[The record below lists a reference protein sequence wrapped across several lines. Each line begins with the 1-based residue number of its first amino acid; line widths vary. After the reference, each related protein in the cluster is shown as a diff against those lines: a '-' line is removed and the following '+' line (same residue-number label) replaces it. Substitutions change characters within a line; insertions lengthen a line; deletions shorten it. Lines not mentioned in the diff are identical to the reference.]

1 MIAAS
6 LPSNSVPRRRWTM
19 TAAAVLLALL
29 VSVVALEV
37 FCRVFLHLYGDA
49 WGRSKDHPRHRYQL
63 SSNPALGYELKPG
76 REIGNLWIN
85 KYGVRDESN
94 ELVADRRRVALVGD
108 LVTFGIWQSQEI
120 TIASQAQHLLDL
132 AAEPAKVLNIG
143 VPGYG
148 VTEIEENFR
157 AKDAIYHF
165 DDALYLLNLNDF
177 TRRDSVYECADNGLY
192 RMYRPPAWRS
202 LYLSRKA
209 FYRLQKH
216 GSLRASKE
224 SRDRWYHWL
233 FEGNREFAQTKIQEM
248 ARYARASGIRF
259 AVLILPVGSAF
270 EPDGSYRLAGL
281 VDQIIGM
288 LEDVGVDHVDPSE
301 RFFRQPGKLI
311 DRTEHLTEAGNG
323 LLAEI
328 VTDWIVRRAE
338 SVEDSR
344 LSSPPPES

>member
-1 MIAAS
+1 
-6 LPSNSVPRRRWTM
+6 M
-19 TAAAVLLALL
+19 TAAALLFALL
-29 VSVVALEV
+29 VSVIALEA

-49 WGRSKDHPRHRYQL
+49 WGRSKDHPRHCYQL

-76 REIGNLWIN
+76 RDWPVIGNLWIN

-94 ELVADRRRVALVGD
+94 ELAADRRRVALVGD
-108 LVTFGIWQSQEI
+108 SVTFGIWQSQEI

-148 VTEIEENFR
+148 ITEIEENFR

-177 TRRDSVYECADNGLY
+177 TRRDSVYEGADNGLY

-209 FYRLQKH
+209 FYRLKKH
-216 GSLRASKE
+216 GSLRASTE

-233 FEGNREFAQTKIQEM
+233 FEGNREFAQTKIQEIV
-248 ARYARASGIRF
+248 RYARARGIRF

-288 LEDVGVDHVDPSE
+288 LEDVGVEHVDPSE
-301 RFFRQPGKLI
+301 RLSRQPGELI

-323 LLAEI
+323 LLAGI
-328 VTDWIVRRAE
+328 VTDWIVRQAD

-344 LSSPPPES
+344 VPSSSPEPLL